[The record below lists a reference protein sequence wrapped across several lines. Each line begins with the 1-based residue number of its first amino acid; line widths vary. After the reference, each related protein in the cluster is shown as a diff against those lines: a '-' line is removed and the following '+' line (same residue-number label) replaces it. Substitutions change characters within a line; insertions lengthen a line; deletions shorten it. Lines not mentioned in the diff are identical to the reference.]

1 MQNNEENRRILF
13 RTEVDKMYNR
23 KIGTDDEIIG
33 DSVGFIITLMLGISL
48 AFIAVSST
56 NIIGT
61 IAFGAMAT
69 FLLLIAVALI
79 MDAIGTIS
87 HKENNENTIEI
98 YIEDNKLAI
107 KTLVPSKAINKYKT
121 KLYRARKAYAYYD
134 YSEVQKNSIAKTLV
148 FDLPLRVRKVRFKI
162 PNPQLHAVFDKYLI
176 TFLYYRTVDDMT
188 GVING
193 FGYFYVLGL
202 GFYPGL
208 VYALRFNCNGEYVH
222 DPFFAIIYAED
233 ICSGDVVFDGYL
245 INDSYLIAGSEFD
258 KIVNSE
264 LANYVILEE
273 GGGTKGDNIIVDELV
288 NDYIVKKYGLISEEE
303 LNSKE
308 EKPYSKKKAYSK
320 QLEFADEVFK
330 KDLLISKNMYIYIVV
345 LDSSNN
351 IIYRN
356 NIENIDENEI
366 NKFSELDG
374 KFAFEEVIGDK
385 SETFYIDKNKLIERL
400 KYILELK
407 SRGEL
412 SMKNKVRIK
421 SILILG
427 F

>member
-1 MQNNEENRRILF
+1 M
-13 RTEVDKMYNR
+13 
-23 KIGTDDEIIG
+23 
-33 DSVGFIITLMLGISL
+33 
-48 AFIAVSST
+48 
-56 NIIGT
+56 
-61 IAFGAMAT
+61 
-69 FLLLIAVALI
+69 
-79 MDAIGTIS
+79 
-87 HKENNENTIEI
+87 
-98 YIEDNKLAI
+98 
-107 KTLVPSKAINKYKT
+107 
-121 KLYRARKAYAYYD
+121 
-134 YSEVQKNSIAKTLV
+134 V

-162 PNPQLHAVFDKYLI
+162 PNPQVHAVFDKYLI
-176 TFLYYRTVDDMT
+176 TFLYYRTNDDIIGT
-188 GVING
+188 IYG

-222 DPFFAIIYAED
+222 DPFFAIIYAEA

-288 NDYIVKKYGLISEEE
+288 NEYIVKKYGLISEEE

-320 QLEFADEVFK
+320 QLEFADAVFK
-330 KDLLISKNMYIYIVV
+330 IYSNMYIYIVV
-345 LDSSNN
+345 LDSNNN

-356 NIENIDENEI
+356 DIENIDENEI
-366 NKFSELDG
+366 NKLSELDG
-374 KFAFEEVIGDK
+374 KFAVEEVIGDK
-385 SETFYIDKNKLIERL
+385 SKTYYFDKNKLIKRL

-412 SMKNKVRIK
+412 SMKNKLRIRM
-421 SILILG
+421 ILLLG
-427 F
+427 

>member
-222 DPFFAIIYAED
+222 DPFFAIIYAEA

-258 KIVNSE
+258 NIINGE

-273 GGGTKGDNIIVDELV
+273 GGEFQGDNIDELV
-288 NDYIVKKYGLISEEE
+288 NEYIVKKYGLISEEE

-308 EKPYSKKKAYSK
+308 ENLKKPYSKK
-320 QLEFADEVFK
+320 LEFADAAFK
-330 KDLLISKNMYIYIVV
+330 TYKLINSNMYIYIVV
-345 LDSSNN
+345 LDSNNN

-366 NKFSELDG
+366 NKLSELNG
-374 KFAFEEVIGDK
+374 KFAVEEVIGDK
-385 SETFYIDKNKLIERL
+385 SRTFYFDKNKLIKRL

-412 SMKNKVRIK
+412 SMDNKLRIRM
-421 SILILG
+421 ILLV
-427 F
+427 

>member
-1 MQNNEENRRILF
+1 MQNKEEKRRILF
-13 RTEVDKMYNR
+13 RTKVDKMYN
-23 KIGTDDEIIG
+23 KIRGTVGDIIAYLFA
-33 DSVGFIITLMLGISL
+33 FIITLLAGIFF
-48 AFIAVSST
+48 AHIAVSST
-56 NIIGT
+56 NIVATIIVAAAATFFLLLAVLSIMALIGT
-61 IAFGAMAT
+61 ILYG
-69 FLLLIAVALI
+69 IN
-79 MDAIGTIS
+79 
-87 HKENNENTIEI
+87 KNTIEI
-98 YIEDNKLAI
+98 YIEDNKLVI

-121 KLYRARKAYAYYD
+121 ELFYVRGGYD
-134 YSEVQKNSIAKTLV
+134 NYKVLKNSITKTMV

-162 PNPQLHAVFDKYLI
+162 PNPQVHGVFDKYLI
-176 TFLYYRTVDDMT
+176 TFLHYRTVDGMITSD
-188 GVING
+188 GAIDG

-264 LANYVILEE
+264 LSNYVILEE
-273 GGGTKGDNIIVDELV
+273 GGEFQGDNIIVDELV
-288 NDYIVKKYGLISEEE
+288 NEYIVKKYGLISEEE
-303 LNSKE
+303 LNSIE

-320 QLEFADEVFK
+320 QLEFADAVFK
-330 KDLLISKNMYIYIVV
+330 EELLISKNMYIYIVV
-345 LDSSNN
+345 LDSNNN

-356 NIENIDENEI
+356 DIENIDDNEI
-366 NKFSELDG
+366 NKLSELNG
-374 KFAFEEVIGDK
+374 KFAIEEVIGDK
-385 SETFYIDKNKLIERL
+385 SKTFYIDKNKLIERL
-400 KYILELK
+400 KRILELK
-407 SRGEL
+407 SRGEI
-412 SMKNKVRIK
+412 SMENKVRIK

>member
-1 MQNNEENRRILF
+1 MQNNEEKRRILF

-33 DSVGFIITLMLGISL
+33 NSVGFVITFMLGISL
-48 AFIAVSST
+48 ASIAVSST

-61 IAFGAMAT
+61 IVFGAMAT
-69 FLLLIAVALI
+69 FFLLLAVALI
-79 MDAIGTIS
+79 MDAIRTTS

-98 YIEDNKLAI
+98 YIEDNKLVI

-121 KLYRARKAYAYYD
+121 KLYRARKAFAYYAYC
-134 YSEVQKNSIAKTLV
+134 EVQENSITKTMV

-162 PNPQLHAVFDKYLI
+162 PDPQVHAVFDKYLI
-176 TFLYYRTVDDMT
+176 TFLYYRTYDDIIGT
-188 GVING
+188 IYG

-208 VYALRFNCNGEYVH
+208 IYALRFNCNGEYVH
-222 DPFFAIIYAED
+222 DPFFAIIYAEA

-258 KIVNSE
+258 NIINGE

-273 GGGTKGDNIIVDELV
+273 GGEIRENNIDELV
-288 NDYIVKKYGLISEEE
+288 NEYIVKKYGLISEEE

-308 EKPYSKKKAYSK
+308 EKPYSKKKAYSE
-320 QLEFADEVFK
+320 QLKFADAVFK

-345 LDSSNN
+345 LDSNNN

-366 NKFSELDG
+366 NKLSELDG
-374 KFAFEEVIGDK
+374 KFFIKEVIGDK

-400 KYILELK
+400 KRILELK
-407 SRGEL
+407 SRGDL
-412 SMKNKVRIK
+412 SMKNKRIISDLLK
-421 SILILG
+421 D
-427 F
+427 

>member
-13 RTEVDKMYNR
+13 RTKVDKMYNR
-23 KIGTDDEIIG
+23 KIGTDDKIIG
-33 DSVGFIITLMLGISL
+33 DTVGFAITFMLGISL
-48 AFIAVSST
+48 AFNAVTSK

-61 IAFGAMAT
+61 IAFGAMGT
-69 FLLLIAVALI
+69 FFLLLAVALI
-79 MDAIGTIS
+79 MDAIRTTS

-98 YIEDNKLAI
+98 YIEDNKLVI

-121 KLYRARKAYAYYD
+121 ELYRVRKAFAYYD
-134 YSEVQKNSIAKTLV
+134 YYEVQKNSITKTMV

-162 PNPQLHAVFDKYLI
+162 PNPQVHAVFDKYLI
-176 TFLYYRTVDDMT
+176 TFLYYKTVDDAIISDGAIT
-188 GVING
+188 G

-222 DPFFAIIYAED
+222 APFFAIIYAEA

-258 KIVNSE
+258 KIINGE
-264 LANYVILEE
+264 LSNYVILEE
-273 GGGTKGDNIIVDELV
+273 GGGTQGDNIDELV

-308 EKPYSKKKAYSK
+308 ENLEKPYSK
-320 QLEFADEVFK
+320 QLKFADALFK
-330 KDLLISKNMYIYIVV
+330 NSRLINDTMYIYIVV
-345 LDSSNN
+345 LDSNNN

-366 NKFSELDG
+366 NKLSELDG
-374 KFAFEEVIGDK
+374 KFAIEEIIGDK
-385 SETFYIDKNKLIERL
+385 SRTFYIDKNKLIKRL

-412 SMKNKVRIK
+412 SMKNKVRILYLLK
-421 SILILG
+421 Y
-427 F
+427 

>member
-1 MQNNEENRRILF
+1 MQNNEEKRRILF
-13 RTEVDKMYNR
+13 STKVDKMYG
-23 KIGTDDEIIG
+23 KESLTAG
-33 DSVGFIITLMLGISL
+33 DSIAAYLFGFMLTLLAGIYF
-48 AFIAVSST
+48 AYIAVST
-56 NIIGT
+56 NTVLTIIP
-61 IAFGAMAT
+61 AAAAT
-69 FLLLIAVALI
+69 FFLLLAVSSIKRLI
-79 MDAIGTIS
+79 ETIS
-87 HKENNENTIEI
+87 YEIKNKNTIEI
-98 YIEDNKLAI
+98 YIEDNKLVI

-121 KLYRARKAYAYYD
+121 ELYHVSSKGYAYYD
-134 YSEVQKNSIAKTLV
+134 YYKVVRNSITKTMV
-148 FDLPLRVRKVRFKI
+148 FDLPLRVRKVKFKI
-162 PNPQLHAVFDKYLI
+162 PNPQVHAVFDKYLI
-176 TFLYYRTVDDMT
+176 TFLYYREDDDMI
-188 GVING
+188 GAIYG

-222 DPFFAIIYAED
+222 APFFAIIYAEA

-258 KIVNSE
+258 KIINGE
-264 LANYVILEE
+264 LSNYVILEE
-273 GGGTKGDNIIVDELV
+273 GGEFQGDNIDELV

-303 LNSKE
+303 LNSEE
-308 EKPYSKKKAYSK
+308 EKPYSKK
-320 QLEFADEVFK
+320 LEVADAAFK
-330 KDLLISKNMYIYIVV
+330 TYKNMYIYIVV
-345 LDSSNN
+345 FDSNNN

-366 NKFSELDG
+366 NKLSELDG
-374 KFAFEEVIGDK
+374 KFAIEEIIGDK
-385 SETFYIDKNKLIERL
+385 SRTFYIDKNKLIKRL

-407 SRGEL
+407 SRGEI

>member
-13 RTEVDKMYNR
+13 RTKVDKMYNR
-23 KIGTDDEIIG
+23 KIGTDDKIIG
-33 DSVGFIITLMLGISL
+33 DTVGFAITFMLGISL
-48 AFIAVSST
+48 AFNAVTSK

-61 IAFGAMAT
+61 IAFGAMGT
-69 FLLLIAVALI
+69 FFLLLAVALI
-79 MDAIGTIS
+79 MDAIRTTS

-98 YIEDNKLAI
+98 YIEDNKLVI

-121 KLYRARKAYAYYD
+121 ELYRVRKAFAYYD
-134 YSEVQKNSIAKTLV
+134 YYEVQKNSITKTMV

-162 PNPQLHAVFDKYLI
+162 PNPQVHAVFDKYLI
-176 TFLYYRTVDDMT
+176 TFLYYKTVDDAIISDGAIT
-188 GVING
+188 G

-222 DPFFAIIYAED
+222 APFFAIIYAEA

-258 KIVNSE
+258 KIINGE
-264 LANYVILEE
+264 LSNYVILEE
-273 GGGTKGDNIIVDELV
+273 GGEFQGDNIDELV

-303 LNSKE
+303 LNSEE
-308 EKPYSKKKAYSK
+308 EKPYSKK
-320 QLEFADEVFK
+320 LEVADAAFK
-330 KDLLISKNMYIYIVV
+330 TYKNMYIYIVV
-345 LDSSNN
+345 FDSNNN

-366 NKFSELDG
+366 NKLSELDG
-374 KFAFEEVIGDK
+374 KFAIEEIIGDK
-385 SETFYIDKNKLIERL
+385 SRTFYIDKNKLIKRL

-412 SMKNKVRIK
+412 SMKNKVRILYLLK
-421 SILILG
+421 Y
-427 F
+427 

>member
-1 MQNNEENRRILF
+1 MQNNEEKRRILF
-13 RTEVDKMYNR
+13 RTKVDKMYYN
-23 KIGTDDEIIG
+23 KSGTASDIIV
-33 DSVGFIITLMLGISL
+33 DLFAFIITLLIGIVF
-48 AFIAVSST
+48 ANGVVSST
-56 NIIGT
+56 NIVLT
-61 IAFGAMAT
+61 IIASAAAT
-69 FLLLIAVALI
+69 FFLLLAVLSIKCLI
-79 MDAIGTIS
+79 DLIS
-87 HKENNENTIEI
+87 YEINKNTIEI
-98 YIEDNKLAI
+98 YIEDNKLVI

-121 KLYRARKAYAYYD
+121 KLYYGRGGYDNYKVAR
-134 YSEVQKNSIAKTLV
+134 NSIAKTMV

-162 PNPQLHAVFDKYLI
+162 PNPQVHAVFDKYLI
-176 TFLYYRTVDDMT
+176 TFLYYRTNDGRIDSD

-222 DPFFAIIYAED
+222 DPFFAIIYAEA

-258 KIVNSE
+258 NIINGE

-273 GGGTKGDNIIVDELV
+273 GGEFQGDNIDELV
-288 NDYIVKKYGLISEEE
+288 NEYIVKKYGLISEEE

-308 EKPYSKKKAYSK
+308 ENLKKPYSKK
-320 QLEFADEVFK
+320 LEFADAAFK
-330 KDLLISKNMYIYIVV
+330 TYKLINSNMYIYIVV
-345 LDSSNN
+345 LDSNNN

-366 NKFSELDG
+366 NKLSELNG
-374 KFAFEEVIGDK
+374 KFAVEEVIGDK
-385 SETFYIDKNKLIERL
+385 SRTFYFDKNKLIKRL

-412 SMKNKVRIK
+412 SMDNKLRIRM
-421 SILILG
+421 ILLV
-427 F
+427 